1 MSQEEVRALFGSMG
15 EVEAC
20 KLIRDKTTGQLLFY

>member
-20 KLIRDKTTGQLLFY
+20 KLIRDKTTGFF